1 MSLERLSK
9 IIEMLYE
16 QLLIQIVANGEYAWK
31 IIELSRATI
40 IIGIV
45 LIAIGITILIN
56 QRKIKKL
63 LKNLEEREKE

>member
-16 QLLIQIVANGEYAWK
+16 QLLIHIGANGEYAWK